1 MLKFSFQDIKFN
13 NHFILASHNMEIYPG
28 ELTILCGES
37 GSGKTTLLQELTLH
51 QVFTKSY
58 IYQDIDILSLS
69 DDEKRDFIFQH
80 MAYVAQEPDLLEDL
94 TIEEHIEMY
103 QTLFSSK
110 NNFEKYQTL
119 LGIEQLKRQYPAQ
132 LSVGEK
138 KRVAL
143 LLAVLKDTDIIILDE
158 PTASLDLE
166 NAEMIYRFL
175 NELKDFG
182 KIIIISTHDEN
193 IIKKADTRYKI
204 EHKKLILEYAN
215 HHEEK
220 LQEHQHKQKNI
231 HLVQKYLNYIHHH
244 DTKYAKIIKGVSIIC
259 IVFLTLST
267 QSSGYATEINSSSMK
282 DISSTMIVYKPDDGA
297 QSHSYDGSGLG
308 QVPLSDSQINDIKQI
323 PHVDSVEWRYDCV
336 LGNIFSLYLP
346 YHYKSLEEEHGE
358 LKASIID
365 KDQNKKD
372 FLRSKQEIYEMH
384 ISTYLDGKDYAN
396 DIDLDFHQDGVYLS
410 NDMVSTFK
418 MSKEEFKDVK
428 IQIQVYVPVYYQKD
442 TSSIEID
449 QREIPLTQVSCIPV
463 EVELPIAGIL
473 KGNDMETSTMY
484 GNMIYIKRSTMENLI
499 NEYKETN
506 SKIVYEAFLN
516 TDDPSK
522 DKIDLFYD
530 TLPENAEKEYSEIY
544 KINYQPWKPT
554 AYTVEVDSPIHMSE
568 VLKQLNEMGL
578 SASNSYAN
586 YYAISEGTK
595 SLQRMLQWTSLI
607 AGLMII
613 LMITLMKLNERNQM
627 IHVNSYLKNLGY
639 TDKEVIRIKRRYYQ
653 KSTIKLAVTCSTF
666 TAAIFF
672 VNRFMNY
679 LPTSFHIQMIFIII
693 FIASIVEF
701 IIPILIERGAHHD

>member
-13 NHFILASHNMEIYPG
+13 DHFVLASHHMEIYPG

-51 QVFTKSY
+51 QLFTKSY
-58 IYQDIDILSLS
+58 IYKDKDILSLS
-69 DDEKRDFIFQH
+69 DDDKRDFIFH
-80 MAYVAQEPDLLEDL
+80 HIAYVNQDSDLLDDL
-94 TIEEHIEMY
+94 TIEEHIKMY
-103 QTLFSSK
+103 QTLFPST
-110 NNFEKYQTL
+110 NNFEKYQAL
-119 LGIEQLKRQYPAQ
+119 LGIEQLKQQYPAQ
-132 LSVGEK
+132 LSGGEK

-143 LLAVLKDTDIIILDE
+143 LLAVLEDTDIIILDE

-166 NAEMIYRFL
+166 NADIIYKFL
-175 NELKDFG
+175 SELKSLG
-182 KIIIISTHDEN
+182 KIIIISTHDEK
-193 IIKKADTRYKI
+193 IMEAADTRYRI
-204 EHKKLILEYAN
+204 EQKELILEYAKPHIQTSN
-215 HHEEK
+215 ESSNK
-220 LQEHQHKQKNI
+220 SKDIK
-231 HLVQKYLNYIHHH
+231 LVQQFINFTHHH
-244 DTKYAKIIKGVSIIC
+244 DTKYEKIIRLATIIC

-267 QSSGYATEINSSSMK
+267 QFTGYATSMNNSSMK
-282 DISSTMIVYKPDDGA
+282 AISSTMIVYKPDDGA
-297 QSHSYDGSGLG
+297 QSQSYNGNGLG
-308 QVPLSDSQINDIKQI
+308 QVPLSDSQVNDIKQI
-323 PHVDSVEWRYDCV
+323 PHVESVEWRYDCV

-346 YHYKSLEEEHGE
+346 YHYKSLEEDHAE
-358 LKASIID
+358 LKATMID
-365 KDQNKKD
+365 KNQNKKD
-372 FLRSKQEIYEMH
+372 FLRSKQEIDEMH
-384 ISTYLDGKDYAN
+384 ISTYLDDKDYAN

-410 NDMVSTFK
+410 SDMATTFK

-428 IQIQVYVPVYYQKD
+428 LQIQVYVPVYYQKD
-442 TSSIEID
+442 TSSIEVD

-499 NEYKETN
+499 NKYKETKP
-506 SKIVYEAFLN
+506 KIVYEAFLN

-595 SLQRMLQWTSLI
+595 SLQKMLQWTSLI

-613 LMITLMKLNERNQM
+613 LMITLMKLNEREQM
-627 IHVNSYLKNLGY
+627 IHLNTYFENLGY
-639 TDKEVIRIKRRYYQ
+639 TNQEVTLIKRRYYR
-653 KSTIKLAVTCSTF
+653 KRAIKLTIICTII
-666 TAAIFF
+666 TIAIFF
-672 VNRFMNY
+672 INRFMNF
-679 LPTSFHIQMIFIII
+679 LPTNLHMKMIIM
-693 FIASIVEF
+693 IAFMAGIVEYV
-701 IIPILIERGAHHD
+701 IPMLIERGTYHD